1 MFNFFKKS
9 SDNTPSLTTDIHS
22 HLLPGIDD
30 GAADVEHSIKLI
42 KGLMHLGYTKVI
54 TTPHIMQD
62 HYPNTPEIIR
72 EKLRYLKQVL
82 KEKNIN
88 LTIEAAAEYFLDE
101 FLLEKIEKKEEL
113 LTFGNNY
120 LLFET
125 GFMNESPYIKDFIF
139 KLKSSGITPVMA
151 HVERYSYL
159 LNDFDYVEDLV
170 ERGALIQLNINSL
183 TGFYS
188 KPVKQFAKKL
198 IDKSLIHFLGTD
210 CHHENHL
217 QLLAKAQTMKYYK
230 KALNLHLINH
240 TL

>member
-1 MFNFFKKS
+1 MFNLFKKS
-9 SDNTPSLTTDIHS
+9 SAPTPLLTTDIHS

-30 GAADVEHSIKLI
+30 GAADIKQSIKLI
-42 KGLMHLGYTKVI
+42 KGLMRLGYTKLI
-54 TTPHIMQD
+54 TTPHVMQD
-62 HYPNTPEIIR
+62 YYPNTTEIIS
-72 EKLRYLKQVL
+72 EKLAYLQQVL
-82 KEKNIN
+82 KEQQIN

-101 FLLEKIEKKEEL
+101 FLLEKIDKKEKL

-125 GFMNESPYIKDFIF
+125 GFINESPYIKEFIF

-159 LNDFDYVEDLV
+159 LNDFEYVEDLV

-188 KPVKQFAKKL
+188 KPVRDFAKKL

-217 QLLAKAQTMKYYK
+217 QLLAQAQKMKYYK
-230 KALNLHLINH
+230 KALNLQLINH